1 MEKCA
6 CRDFNSVR
14 KFFAEKIG
22 YDVFEKGAEQ
32 ALSDYCNSLGIYHT
46 SETVTCYANDGST
59 YERVVAYVNDV
70 KQFRI
75 AAGKDPDAEFVVSC
89 DKGQGKVIIIMQDDD
104 GEVYLL
110 AVLDDADEN
119 QPNIDMM
126 LTKLKFPFKG
136 RF

>member
-1 MEKCA
+1 MSMMSN
-6 CRDFNSVR
+6 NS
-14 KFFAEKIG
+14 E
-22 YDVFEKGAEQ
+22 
-32 ALSDYCNSLGIYHT
+32 SLLART
-46 SETVTCYANDGST
+46 LMQS
-59 YERVVAYVNDV
+59 
-70 KQFRI
+70 
-75 AAGKDPDAEFVVSC
+75 SC